1 MRSINSKS
9 LMVLTIFIASIT
21 AMPIMVNADEDN
33 RFDFDQFGAGDD
45 LIDSFQGGF
54 GSMLG
59 ELGYAGGLLEKVF
72 EVLFV
77 QAYENFDAQEM
88 MSGVYVLSA
97 FNETT
102 FPVRS
107 NDYGVAGIREFHLL
121 PEDYDHT
128 GFPGTVYC
136 EVVKRGSY
144 DSIITVGVGIT
155 LIIWDN
161 DHSFINA
168 VKKLID
174 FFKVLEESGW
184 EELSPDLIRKG
195 VETITW
201 FLIHINDIFTGDEL
215 FILNPITW
223 QKVEI
228 IPNPDFELTKTW
240 YHSADNVL
248 SPMAG
253 DVALAGAYDA
263 EMAAWNATAL
273 ARKDSYM
280 QWLLRPTEDI
290 PLVTAIWTQF
300 TFDLIELWIKN
311 FEIHIDLSEI
321 VDIGTG
327 EGGDFSQ
334 AFGGCD
340 IEFYLFTHHLA
351 GAFLYND
358 LNMDDEVSVH
368 YTETTVDVEGH
379 PEVIS
384 YPESSEITHRLI
396 LNSVENF
403 NFMEPTK
410 NPDGTL
416 SWGLDLENVN
426 ISAVPVGIDLDS
438 YLAAPQE
445 NLAYAHFGFT
455 FDPIKSVKGAD
466 LLGKIKLDQ
475 FFAPWNSPDNYGAN
489 GMIDDLDMTII
500 YISTVLHFH
509 LDVKTSSEVTGPE
522 AELLDDYYDE
532 DYNDDDYVKESHEL
546 KIGNYL
552 GGTEPLDFVD
562 IAGPYYEYGNE
573 TTQRGIANASTSIIP
588 IALWTGEM
596 ERHDTF
602 LPPAETNIQP
612 FASDIRISANFTILA
627 YAVCYPEF
635 EDGSGVWHD
644 PVFSVYMVF
653 ESKAFWAL
661 IVLIAGIGLV
671 GIATV
676 LIKRRKDSR
685 F

>member
-9 LMVLTIFIASIT
+9 LMVLTIFIASMT

-45 LIDSFQGGF
+45 LIESFQGGF

-59 ELGYAGGLLEKVF
+59 DLGYAGGLLEKVF

-102 FPVRS
+102 FPIRS
-107 NDYGVAGIREFHLL
+107 NDYDVSEDREYFLL
-121 PEDYDHT
+121 PEDYDDS
-128 GFPGTVYC
+128 GIPGTAYC
-136 EVVKRGSY
+136 EVVKTGSY
-144 DSIITVGVGIT
+144 DSILTVGVGIT

-161 DHSFINA
+161 DKSFIRA
-168 VKKLID
+168 VKKLIN
-174 FFKVLEESGW
+174 FFKTFEESDW
-184 EELSPDLIRKG
+184 EEPSADLIREG

-228 IPNPDFELTKTW
+228 IPEDFQITKTW
-240 YHSADNVL
+240 YYSDDNIIP
-248 SPMAG
+248 SG
-253 DVALAGAYDA
+253 DYALAGPFDT
-263 EMAAWNATAL
+263 ELDQWNTPSV
-273 ARKDSYM
+273 KTIS
-280 QWLLRPTEDI
+280 
-290 PLVTAIWTQF
+290 TQF
-300 TFDLIELWIKN
+300 TYDLIELWIKN
-311 FEIHIDLSEI
+311 FEIHIDLAEI

-351 GAFLYND
+351 GTFLYND
-358 LNMDDEVSVH
+358 LNFDDKVSVN
-368 YTETTVDVEGH
+368 YTDAIVDVEGQ

-403 NFMEPTK
+403 NFMEPQK
-410 NPDGTL
+410 NPEGTI

-445 NLAYAHFGFT
+445 KLAYAHFGFT

-489 GMIDDLDMTII
+489 GIIDGLDMTII

-509 LDVKTSSEVTGPE
+509 LNVETTSEVTGPE
-522 AELLDDYYDE
+522 AELLDDYYD
-532 DYNDDDYVKESHEL
+532 DVYNDDDYIEETHEL

-573 TTQRGIANASTSIIP
+573 TLQRQTANASTAIIP
-588 IALWTGEM
+588 LALWTGEM

-602 LPPAETNIQP
+602 LPPGETNIQP
-612 FASDIRISANFTILA
+612 FASDIRISANFTVLA

-635 EDGSGVWHD
+635 EDGSGVWND

-653 ESKAFWAL
+653 ESKGFWAL
-661 IVLIAGIGLV
+661 IVLVAGIGLV
-671 GIATV
+671 GLATV